1 MASPSSFSSRFEEL
15 PPSPTSSTHSFHS
28 TDDFDQSTPEPP
40 PPSTSSTTTA
50 RAQPNPS
57 TREQAK
63 PSTSEGEPLGQDE
76 NDEEDDDDPDHDHD
90 DSDILDRSSTF
101 KTRGNTL
108 FGKGQWQEALDC
120 YREGLVELPV
130 RTKPGVKIV
139 KGKQKEEQK
148 QGEEQSNSA
157 ENILDGVDKLNLE
170 EEPVTEAEQES
181 DPEEVELVELR
192 SVLFANVAACCL
204 KMERWKEAVEACDEA
219 LEEKPKY
226 MKALHRRALAN
237 EQLGTWSSL
246 TSALEDYTAL
256 SALPDLSPSFKQQ
269 IKSAQTRLTPL
280 AKAQQEKEQAE
291 MMGKLKDLGNT
302 VLGKFGLSTEN
313 FKFVEQPGGGYS
325 MNFQR

>member
-1 MASPSSFSSRFEEL
+1 MA
-15 PPSPTSSTHSFHS
+15 SFHS
-28 TDDFDQSTPEPP
+28 TDDFDQSTAAPP
-40 PPSTSSTTTA
+40 ATSSTATA
-50 RAQPNPS
+50 PAQPAPS
-57 TREQAK
+57 AQAATK
-63 PSTSEGEPLGQDE
+63 PTTSRGEPSKQANNDIDDGDE
-76 NDEEDDDDPDHDHD
+76 LAHDHDHD
-90 DSDILDRSSTF
+90 DSDILDRSATF

-108 FGKGQWQEALDC
+108 FGKGDWQGALDC

-139 KGKQKEEQK
+139 KGKQKEEK
-148 QGEEQSNSA
+148 DDSKLTES
-157 ENILDGVDKLNLE
+157 ILDGVDELKSE
-170 EEPVTEAEQES
+170 EEQPNDAEQEA

-204 KMERWKEAVEACDEA
+204 KLAT

-256 SALPDLSPSFKQQ
+256 STLPDLSPSVKQQ
-269 IKSAQTRLTPL
+269 IKSAQARLTPL
-280 AKAQQEKEQAE
+280 AKAQQDKEQAE